1 MNASV
6 RLLEETLP
14 ATVHLRVQVPDG
26 HPSAAVLGTERVG
39 TGTLVDAGGLIV
51 TVNYVVLGA
60 QSAQVTLVDGRELLG
75 EVIAQDFATGVALL
89 KVPAVSLPVLPVRTP
104 PEIGVGEDIFI
115 VASVGDGGRRA
126 SSGAVTSVGPFDA
139 NWEYTLE
146 RAIFTTAMNPG
157 LGGGPLI
164 DTSGR
169 LVGIVSLNL
178 NEIGRF
184 SLSIPIECYREHREE
199 LLRYGRRPSRPARAW
214 LGLYCYTLR
223 NHIVIA
229 GLLAGAP
236 GERAGLTQGD
246 VLLAIDEREVASRRE
261 LYEQLWSRRPGER
274 VVLRVYRNGELV
286 TLEVTAGDVEE
297 FFA

>member
-14 ATVHLRVQVPDG
+14 ATVHLRVQVPDD

-39 TGTLVDAGGLIV
+39 TGTLVDAGGLVV

-89 KVPAVSLPVLPVRTP
+89 KVPAVSLPVLPVRMP

-126 SSGAVTSVGPFDA
+126 SSGAVTSIGPFDA

-236 GERAGLTQGD
+236 GEQAGLTQGD

>member
-6 RLLEETLP
+6 RLLDETLP
-14 ATVHLRVQVPDG
+14 ATVHLRVTVPET
-26 HPSAAVLGTERVG
+26 HPSAAVLGTERAG
-39 TGTLVDAGGLIV
+39 TGTLVDPGGLV
-51 TVNYVVLGA
+51 LTVNYIVLGA
-60 QSAQVTLVDGRELLG
+60 PSAQVTLVDGRELVG

-89 KVPAVSLPVLPVRTP
+89 KVPAVSLPTLPLRTP
-104 PEIGVGEDIFI
+104 PEVAVGDETFI

-139 NWEYTLE
+139 NWEYALD
-146 RAIFTTAMNPG
+146 RAIFTSAMNPG

-164 DTSGR
+164 DVHGR

-184 SLSIPIECYREHREE
+184 SLAIPVECYRDHREE
-199 LLRYGRRPSRPARAW
+199 LLRFGRRPSRPARAW

-223 NHIVIA
+223 SHVVIA
-229 GLLAGAP
+229 GLLVGAP
-236 GERAGLTQGD
+236 GAQAGLAQGD
-246 VLLAIDEREVASRRE
+246 VLLAIDDREVASRRE
-261 LYEQLWSRRPGER
+261 LYESLWARRPGER
-274 VVLRVYRNGELV
+274 VLLRVYRNSEMV
-286 TLEVTAGDVEE
+286 TVEATAGDVEE

>member
-14 ATVHLRVQVPDG
+14 STVHLRVEVAES
-26 HPSAAVLGTERVG
+26 HPSAAVLGTERAG
-39 TGTLVDAGGLIV
+39 TGTLVDANGLVV

-60 QSAQVTLVDGRELLG
+60 PTAQVTLVDGRELLG

-89 KVPAVSLPVLPVRTP
+89 KVPAVGLPAMTLRNE
-104 PEIGVGEDIFI
+104 PEIAVGDDVFI
-115 VASVGDGGRRA
+115 LASVGDGGRRA
-126 SSGAVTSVGPFDA
+126 GSGAVTSVAPFDA

-146 RAIFTTAMNPG
+146 RAIYTTAMNPG
-157 LGGGPLI
+157 LGGGPLV
-164 DTSGR
+164 DTNGR

-184 SLSIPIECYREHREE
+184 SLAIPIENYRDHRDE
-199 LLRYGRRPSRPARAW
+199 LLRFGRRPSRPSRAW

-223 NHIVIA
+223 SHVVIA
-229 GLLAGAP
+229 GLLPGAP
-236 GERAGLTQGD
+236 AEQSGLTQGD
-246 VLLAIDEREVASRRE
+246 VILALDDVEVSTRRE
-261 LYEQLWSRRPGER
+261 LYDRLWTHRPGER
-274 VVLRVYRNGELV
+274 ISLRVYRNSEVVGV
-286 TLEVTAGDVEE
+286 EVTSGDVEE

>member
-14 ATVHLRVQVPDG
+14 ATVHLHVEVPDT
-26 HPSAAVLGTERVG
+26 HPSAAVLGTERAG
-39 TGTLVDAGGLIV
+39 TGTLVDPGGLIL
-51 TVNYVVLGA
+51 TVNYIVLGA

-89 KVPAVSLPVLPVRTP
+89 KVPAVSLPSLPVRTP
-104 PEIGVGEDIFI
+104 PEIAAGDEVFI

-126 SSGAVTSVGPFDA
+126 SSGGITSVGPFDA
-139 NWEYTLE
+139 NWEYMLD

-164 DTSGR
+164 DVHGR

-184 SLSIPIECYREHREE
+184 SLSIPIECYRDHREE
-199 LLRYGRRPSRPARAW
+199 LLRFGRRPSRASRAW

-223 NHIVIA
+223 SHVVIA
-229 GLLAGAP
+229 GLLADAP
-236 GERAGLTQGD
+236 GEQAGLTQGD
-246 VLLAIDEREVASRRE
+246 VVLAIDDQEVASRRE
-261 LYEQLWSRRPGER
+261 LYERLWSHRPGDR
-274 VVLRVYRNGELV
+274 IALRVYRNSEIV
-286 TLEVTAGDVEE
+286 SVEVTSGDVEE

>member
-14 ATVHLRVQVPDG
+14 ATVHLHVEVPDT
-26 HPSAAVLGTERVG
+26 HPSAAVLGTERAG
-39 TGTLVDAGGLIV
+39 TGTLVDPGGLV
-51 TVNYVVLGA
+51 LTVNYIVLGA

-89 KVPAVSLPVLPVRTP
+89 KVPAVSLPSLPVRTP
-104 PEIGVGEDIFI
+104 PEIAAGDEVFI

-126 SSGAVTSVGPFDA
+126 SSGGITSVGPFDA
-139 NWEYTLE
+139 NWEYMLE

-164 DTSGR
+164 DVHGR

-184 SLSIPIECYREHREE
+184 SLSIPIECYRDHREE
-199 LLRYGRRPSRPARAW
+199 LLRFGRRPSRPSRAW

-223 NHIVIA
+223 SHVVIA
-229 GLLAGAP
+229 GLLADAP
-236 GERAGLTQGD
+236 GEQAGLTQGD
-246 VLLAIDEREVASRRE
+246 VVLAIDDQEVASRRE
-261 LYEQLWSRRPGER
+261 LYERLWSHRPGDR
-274 VVLRVYRNGELV
+274 VALRVYRNSEIV
-286 TLEVTAGDVEE
+286 SVEVTSGDVEE

>member
-14 ATVHLRVQVPDG
+14 ATVHLRVEVPDT
-26 HPSAAVLGTERVG
+26 HPSAAVLGTERAG
-39 TGTLVDAGGLIV
+39 TGTLVDPNGLIV

-60 QSAQVTLVDGRELLG
+60 PAVRVTLADGRELVAD
-75 EVIAQDFATGVALL
+75 VIAQDFPSGIALL
-89 KVPAVSLPVLPVRTP
+89 KIPAVNLPVLPIRGAPDVA
-104 PEIGVGEDIFI
+104 VGDEVFI
-115 VASVGDGGRRA
+115 IASVGDGGRRA
-126 SSGAVTSVGPFDA
+126 SSGGVTSLASFDA
-139 NWEYTLE
+139 NWEYTLD
-146 RAIFTTAMNPG
+146 RAVFTTAMNPG

-164 DTSGR
+164 DVGGR

-184 SLSIPIECYREHREE
+184 SLSIPIEYFREHRDE
-199 LLRYGRRPSRPARAW
+199 LLRYGRRPSRPSRAW

-223 NHIVIA
+223 THVVIA

-236 GERAGLTQGD
+236 AEQSGLTQGD
-246 VLLAIDEREVASRRE
+246 VIIAVDDQEVTSRRE
-261 LYEQLWSRRPGER
+261 LYDRLWAHRAGER
-274 VVLRVYRNGELV
+274 VVLRVYRNSEILTV
-286 TLEVTAGDVEE
+286 AITSGDVEE